1 MGFEERCKVMEQCL
15 PESLYRRQV
24 EKLHCEMLAHVT
36 DIESQ
41 LSKSVMAERERCIR
55 IIEAH
60 QVQVGNSA
68 AGEMAAEWTMDAL
81 REVRNAIKY
90 GGRD

>member
-15 PESLYRRQV
+15 PESPYRGQV
-24 EKLHCEMLAHVT
+24 EKLHCEMLSHIT

-60 QVQVGNSA
+60 QVPVGNSA

-81 REVRNAIKY
+81 REVRDAI
-90 GGRD
+90 RDA